1 MKDNNV
7 SIIKDFLFPLLTYL
21 FIVQFPIVIFYS
33 TFFIFNGD
41 FAKVLEGE
49 ILKVSIGFVFTG
61 FILIIAGVTKEL
73 KYPLVSFFF
82 SKKSIKYHF
91 LMSIIILAISA
102 YQILVAFITLVLL
115 VALIVFGWKY
125 GEKLIDKVKKFYS

>member
-7 SIIKDFLFPLLTYL
+7 SIIKDFLFPLLAYL

-73 KYPLVSFFF
+73 KYPLVSFLF

-91 LMSIIILAISA
+91 LISIIILAISA

-115 VALIVFGWKY
+115 VALIVFAWKY